1 MKNLLP
7 HYNSYKI
14 IIKYIAMKKNQY
26 NNNGKR
32 SMNMT
37 MKLLGAAFFILHSS
51 FFISSCSNFLDEQ
64 VPQATLTQD
73 EVKKPEYIDNVLIS
87 AYAGLLSIEDM
98 NSSFSL
104 WNYDTRSDDAYVGGS
119 NPSDGE
125 PFHILEKHATVM
137 TTDWPYNDIWNRFYK
152 YLSRISLSL
161 DMLAVA
167 DQNNTVIQQRTAEMK
182 FLRAY
187 GHFQLKRLFKH
198 IPFVNKPNMQEDDYN
213 NLTNTEY
220 TNDEGWQQIIND
232 LEDAYAVLPV
242 TQAEKG
248 RPTKAACAAFL
259 AKVYLYKAYRQDD
272 ANTNQVTS
280 INDADLQ
287 KVVEY
292 TAPAL
297 YANYGLEN
305 DLHNNFRPEEQYE
318 NGKESIWAIQYSK
331 NDGTV
336 YGNLNFSYRLIVPC
350 IPKVHDAGCDFYK
363 PSINLVNA
371 YRTNSDGLPY
381 LDNVPAT
388 VTDYEVGSAQTVDPR
403 LFETVGVPGTPYMFN
418 PNFMMAKT
426 NTWSR
431 SGGMYGYYVSLKQ
444 NVDPALTDSYLFVC
458 DNQWASSMN
467 RIVFRYA
474 DVLLMRAE
482 ALAQLGQTT
491 EAIALVNQVR
501 SRAMAMTTN
510 SVVANYPNKY
520 GVHYAIGKYNGTYS
534 KDEAMKIVKMERRL
548 ELAMESERF
557 FDLVRW
563 GDAATVINRF
573 YTTESEKM
581 NFLSGS
587 LFTANKNEYL
597 PIPDDQMKAANGHY
611 TQNCGQW

>member
-1 MKNLLP
+1 MQTI
-7 HYNSYKI
+7 YKSI
-14 IIKYIAMKKNQY
+14 CAICVFC
-26 NNNGKR
+26 GL
-32 SMNMT
+32 T
-37 MKLLGAAFFILHSS
+37 
-51 FFISSCSNFLDEQ
+51 SCSNFLDDQ

-73 EVKKPEYIDNVLIS
+73 EVKNPEYIDNVLIS
-87 AYAGLLSIEDM
+87 AYAGLVSIEDM
-98 NSSFSL
+98 NASFSL

-119 NPSDGE
+119 DFADGE
-125 PFHILEKHATVM
+125 PFHRLEKSTGVM
-137 TTDWPYNDIWNRFYK
+137 TTDWPFSSIWTRFYN
-152 YLSRISLSL
+152 YLSRVSLSL
-161 DMLAVA
+161 DILASA
-167 DQNNTVIQQRTAEMK
+167 NQDNATIQQRTAEMK

-187 GHFQLKRLFKH
+187 GHFQLKRLFKK
-198 IPFVNKPNMQEDDYN
+198 IPFVNKPNMQEADYN
-213 NLTNTEY
+213 NLSNTEY

-242 TQAEKG
+242 TQTEKG

-259 AKVYLYKAYRQDD
+259 AKVYLYKAYHQDD
-272 ANTNQVTS
+272 ANSNQVTS
-280 INDADLQ
+280 ISDADLQ

-292 TAPAL
+292 TNPAL
-297 YANYGLEN
+297 YTAAGYGLEP

-318 NGKESIWAIQYSK
+318 NGKESIWAIQYSR

-350 IPKVHDAGCDFYK
+350 IPKVHDSGCDFYK
-363 PSINLVNA
+363 PSHNLVNA
-371 YRTNSDGLPY
+371 YRTNSDGLPM
-381 LDNVPAT
+381 LDNFADENYT
-388 VTDYEVGSAQTVDPR
+388 VGSTQTVDPR

-418 PNFMMAKT
+418 PSFMIAES
-426 NTWSR
+426 NAWSR
-431 SGGMYGYYVSLKQ
+431 SGGTFGYFVSLKQ
-444 NVDPALTDSYLFVC
+444 NVDPSLTDNYLYLC
-458 DNQWASSMN
+458 DSQWASSMN

-482 ALAQLGQTT
+482 AQAQLGQTS

-501 SRAMAMTTN
+501 QRANDMTKN
-510 SVVANYPNKY
+510 SVVSNYQTKY
-520 GVHYAIGKYNGTYS
+520 GVHYSVGMYHGSYT

-563 GDAATVINRF
+563 GDAATVLNK
-573 YTTESEKM
+573 YYSTESEQM

-587 LFTANKNEYL
+587 QFTANKNEYL
-597 PIPDDQMKAANGHY
+597 PVPWEQMAASNGHY

>member
-1 MKNLLP
+1 MKTTYRIFCVICICFGL
-7 HYNSYKI
+7 
-14 IIKYIAMKKNQY
+14 M
-26 NNNGKR
+26 G
-32 SMNMT
+32 
-37 MKLLGAAFFILHSS
+37 
-51 FFISSCSNFLDEQ
+51 CSDFLEEQ

-125 PFHILEKHATVM
+125 PFHILEKHTTVM

-167 DQNNTVIQQRTAEMK
+167 DQENTTIQQRTAEMK

-187 GHFQLKRLFKH
+187 GHFQLKRLFKK
-198 IPFVNKPNMQEDDYN
+198 IPFVNKLNMQEDDYN

-232 LEDAYAVLPV
+232 LEDAYAVLPA
-242 TQAEKG
+242 TQADKG

-272 ANTNQVTS
+272 ANSNKVTS
-280 INDADLQ
+280 VNEADLQ

-292 TAPAL
+292 TAPGL
-297 YANYGLEN
+297 YAGYGLES

-371 YRTNSDGLPY
+371 YRTNSDGLPL
-381 LDNVPAT
+381 LDNAAAAAS
-388 VTDYEVGSAQTVDPR
+388 DYEVGSAQTVDPR
-403 LFETVGVPGTPYMFN
+403 LFVTVGVPGTPYMFN
-418 PNFMMAKT
+418 PNFMISKS

-444 NVDPALTDSYLFVC
+444 NVDPSLTDTYLFVC

-467 RIVFRYA
+467 RVVFRYA

-482 ALAQLGQTT
+482 ALVQLGKTD
-491 EAIALVNQVR
+491 EAISLVNQVR
-501 SRAMAMTTN
+501 SRAQGMTTG

-520 GVHYAIGKYNGTYS
+520 GVHYAIGKYNGSYS
-534 KDEAMKIVKMERRL
+534 KEETLKIVKMERRL

-563 GDAATVINRF
+563 GEAATVINRF
-573 YTTESEKM
+573 YTTEGEKM
-581 NFLSGS
+581 NFLSGAV
-587 LFTANKNEYL
+587 FTADKNEYL

>member
-1 MKNLLP
+1 MKATIFYKVKNLVKMVLP
-7 HYNSYKI
+7 FY
-14 IIKYIAMKKNQY
+14 
-26 NNNGKR
+26 
-32 SMNMT
+32 
-37 MKLLGAAFFILHSS
+37 LLTLLPLT
-51 FFISSCSNFLDEQ
+51 SCSDFLEEQ

-125 PFHILEKHATVM
+125 PFHILEQHTGVM
-137 TTDWPYNDIWNRFYK
+137 TTDWPYNDIWLRFYK

-167 DQNNTVIQQRTAEMK
+167 DQENTTIQQRTAEMK

-187 GHFQLKRLFKH
+187 GHFQLKRLFKN
-198 IPFVNKPNMQEDDYN
+198 IPFVNKLNMQEEDYN

-232 LEDAYAVLPV
+232 LEDAYAVLPA
-242 TQAEKG
+242 TQADKG

-272 ANTNQVTS
+272 ANSNQVTA

-287 KVVEY
+287 KVVDY
-292 TAPAL
+292 TAPGL
-297 YANYGLEN
+297 YAGYGLEN

-371 YRTNSDGLPY
+371 YRTNSDGLP
-381 LDNVPAT
+381 LFDAPAST
-388 VTDYEVGSAQTVDPR
+388 ADYEVGSAQTVDPR
-403 LFETVGVPGTPYMFN
+403 LFVTVGVPGTPYMFN
-418 PNFMMAKT
+418 PNFMISKT

-431 SGGMYGYYVSLKQ
+431 SGGMYGYFVSLKQ
-444 NVDPALTDSYLFVC
+444 NVDPSLTDTYLFVC

-482 ALAQLGQTT
+482 ALAQLGKTA
-491 EAIALVNQVR
+491 EAISLVNQVR
-501 SRAMAMTTN
+501 SRAIGMTSG

-520 GVHYAIGKYNGTYS
+520 GVHYAIGKYNGSYS
-534 KDEAMKIVKMERRL
+534 KEETMKIVKMERRL

-563 GDAATVINRF
+563 GEAATVINRF
-573 YTTESEKM
+573 YTTEGEKM

-611 TQNCGQW
+611 KQNCGQW

>member
-1 MKNLLP
+1 MKTTYRIFCVICICFGL
-7 HYNSYKI
+7 
-14 IIKYIAMKKNQY
+14 M
-26 NNNGKR
+26 G
-32 SMNMT
+32 
-37 MKLLGAAFFILHSS
+37 
-51 FFISSCSNFLDEQ
+51 CSDFLDEQ

-125 PFHILEKHATVM
+125 PFHILEKHTTVM

-167 DQNNTVIQQRTAEMK
+167 DQENTTIQQRTAEMK

-187 GHFQLKRLFKH
+187 GHFQLKRLFKK
-198 IPFVNKPNMQEDDYN
+198 IPFVNKLNMQEDDYN

-232 LEDAYAVLPV
+232 LEDAYAVLPA
-242 TQAEKG
+242 TQADKG

-272 ANTNQVTS
+272 ANSNKVTS
-280 INDADLQ
+280 VNEADLQ

-292 TAPAL
+292 TAPGL
-297 YANYGLEN
+297 YAGYGLES

-318 NGKESIWAIQYSK
+318 NGKESIWAIQYSR
-331 NDGTV
+331 NDGTQ
-336 YGNLNFSYRLIVPC
+336 YGNLNFSNRLIVPC
-350 IPKVHDAGCDFYK
+350 IPRVHDSGGDFYK
-363 PSINLVNA
+363 PSHSLVNA
-371 YRTNSDGLPY
+371 YRTDAKGLPY
-381 LDNVPAT
+381 LDNAPT
-388 VTDYEVGSAQTVDPR
+388 TDYEVGLNETVDPR
-403 LFETVGVPGTPYMFN
+403 LFITVGMPGTPYMFN
-418 PNFMMAKT
+418 TKYMIAKT

-431 SGGMYGYYVSLKQ
+431 AGQGTYGWFVSLKQ
-444 NVDPALTDSYLFVC
+444 NVDPALVDIYLFNC

-482 ALAQLGQTT
+482 ALAQLGQTA

-501 SRAMAMTTN
+501 SRAKGMIDN
-510 SVVANYPNKY
+510 SIVSGYPLKY
-520 GVHYAIGKYNGTYS
+520 NVHYAVSTYNGSYS
-534 KDEAMKIVKMERRL
+534 KEDVLAIVKMERRL
-548 ELAMESERF
+548 ELAMEGERF

-573 YTTESEKM
+573 YTTEAATMS
-581 NFLSGS
+581 FLSDAV
-587 LFTANKNEYL
+587 FTANKNEYA
-597 PIPDDQMKAANGHY
+597 PVPYEQISASNGHY
-611 TQNCGQW
+611 TQNVGNW